1 MTSKL
6 TKEQVIALIAEHSYD
21 SALVDALEHLLA
33 AMDSESGCLPLDYL
47 QGHKDGLEWAARLAE
62 ANHPDTGDWL
72 YDDPIEL
79 AKAIR
84 KGPDMPPAQPVED
97 SEPDRNPVLAY
108 ADSYRD
114 MAKQGVQSV
123 PIWSVITDL
132 ERNIAP
138 LYRHAQQPVVPDYPE
153 TLPCPVLLELGLRF
167 GKGVKTRLVLD
178 AIQRRAEHS
187 AELEAMTPEER
198 AEYDA
203 GIEEFKAMLPQ
214 PAQPAPVVPD
224 ESYQQLS
231 DLYHAQEKRLFKI
244 AQRIKGSAFDK
255 YSHSPSQAIDVL
267 EAAIFGDNDA
277 CRAAML
283 QAQSEDDDG
292 EPTDDERI
300 MAIEGIHNCERCGDE
315 GWIVGEMGITSCA
328 CGQAGTLINEG
339 TIQAGNSPVITGA
352 EQRIADAVELLQK
365 AAPAMLADN
374 SGPDGPLAG
383 RLKSP
388 VIPDGSAYMLRRW
401 LAFGRGM
408 QNAGSQLPHNLI
420 AETESM
426 LAAAPKPQ
434 NSPQNI
440 PEIIPGWIPVSERM
454 PDDDDFVYIWP
465 RPDFG
470 VELHVGQ
477 YCECSPKG
485 DGWYA
490 QVYEQNYGIE
500 WYPITVTHWMPLP
513 ADPQEVNHG

>member
-1 MTSKL
+1 
-6 TKEQVIALIAEHSYD
+6 
-21 SALVDALEHLLA
+21 
-33 AMDSESGCLPLDYL
+33 
-47 QGHKDGLEWAARLAE
+47 
-62 ANHPDTGDWL
+62 
-72 YDDPIEL
+72 
-79 AKAIR
+79 
-84 KGPDMPPAQPVED
+84 
-97 SEPDRNPVLAY
+97 
-108 ADSYRD
+108 
-114 MAKQGVQSV
+114 
-123 PIWSVITDL
+123 
-132 ERNIAP
+132 
-138 LYRHAQQPVVPDYPE
+138 
-153 TLPCPVLLELGLRF
+153 
-167 GKGVKTRLVLD
+167 
-178 AIQRRAEHS
+178 
-187 AELEAMTPEER
+187 
-198 AEYDA
+198 
-203 GIEEFKAMLPQ
+203 
-214 PAQPAPVVPD
+214 
-224 ESYQQLS
+224 
-231 DLYHAQEKRLFKI
+231 
-244 AQRIKGSAFDK
+244 
-255 YSHSPSQAIDVL
+255 
-267 EAAIFGDNDA
+267 
-277 CRAAML
+277 ML

-454 PDDDDFVYIWP
+454 PEDRMSVILWDAEIGEVTSGHYSHKTQTFY
-465 RPDFG
+465 
-470 VELHVGQ
+470 H
-477 YCECSPKG
+477 CG
-485 DGWYA
+485 DA
-490 QVYEQNYGIE
+490 IRNEI
-500 WYPITVTHWMPLP
+500 THWMPPP
-513 ADPQEVNHG
+513 AAPQEPKPRQHRAFVLTCLLARAKRRTAQEVKP